1 MSEFNLNTLLHRK
14 IAWTVSLPDGS
25 VKSGV
30 SIREVP
36 VRIPRI
42 QRDYAEGREN
52 AGIKSKRDSLLNDML
67 DVVYGIRKGL
77 SFDFIYG
84 YMMLNGAVVKL
95 SLIHISEPTRP

>member
-1 MSEFNLNTLLHRK
+1 MSEFNLNTLLHRE
-14 IAWTVSLPDGS
+14 IADGS
-25 VKSGV
+25 VQSGV
-30 SIREVP
+30 SKREVP

-52 AGIKSKRDSLLNDML
+52 AGIKSKRDSLINDML

-84 YMMLNGAVVKL
+84 YMMLNGAVVKDD
-95 SLIHISEPTRP
+95 SWRQNKEEKVFF